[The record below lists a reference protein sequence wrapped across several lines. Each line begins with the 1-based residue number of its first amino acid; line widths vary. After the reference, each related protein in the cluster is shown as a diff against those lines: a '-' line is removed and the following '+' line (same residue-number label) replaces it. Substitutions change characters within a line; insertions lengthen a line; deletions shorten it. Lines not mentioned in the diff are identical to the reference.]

1 MIIFHIATEQEWI
14 KHKDLVSH
22 ESASL
27 KKEGYIHCCTFEQ
40 ILHVANNNLKNISEN
55 LFVICINTNYLTS
68 EIKWEKNLKN
78 NITFPHVYGPIN
90 SKAIIN
96 SINLSK
102 NKNGDFFISDELYSY
117 SKYEK
122 SCGGIV
128 VHKFEDNYK
137 VLLIKFMPNKGEVIY
152 GFPKG
157 HIENNETELETAR
170 REIKEEVGLNIE
182 FINGFRKNVYYCY
195 SKSFIKEA
203 VYFGA
208 ISSSKK
214 VNCQVGEV
222 EDYLWCDFNEVN
234 KHLTYQYDK
243 NIFNKFL
250 TFFKNKNKYLN

>member
-1 MIIFHIATEQEWI
+1 MIIFHIVTEQEWI
-14 KHKDLVSH
+14 KHKDLVSY

-137 VLLIKFMPNKGEVIY
+137 VLLIKFKNDGIFNF

-157 HIENNETELETAR
+157 HVEDQETELETAK
-170 REIKEEVGLNIE
+170 REIKEEVGLDVN
-182 FINGFRKNVYYCY
+182 FISGFREHTYFSCVKGKI
-195 SKSFIKEA
+195 SEA

-208 ISSSKK
+208 ITLSEK
-214 VNCQVGEV
+214 VKCQLGEV
-222 EDYLWCDFNEVN
+222 EGYLWCDFNEVN
-234 KHLTYQYDK
+234 KHLTYQCDK

-250 TFFKNKNKYLN
+250 TFFRNQNNIK